1 MLPGTDFGFKETELF
16 FRIAFV
22 DFDGEKILESYQ
34 KNTCIDEDFIKKN
47 YDAIKIGNSDNNN
60 KIINLMKKDK

>member
-34 KNTCIDEDFIKKN
+34 KNTCIDEDFIKKTVRIFLKEHKV
-47 YDAIKIGNSDNNN
+47 YGNVLLLLN
-60 KIINLMKKDK
+60 KF